1 MSWQFVVTVA
11 GWSGAVGLLIGYAL
25 VSGGRMAGDGLGY
38 QLVNVF
44 GSIGLGAAAF
54 CGRVWSSVAL
64 NGVWVL
70 IGLAALSRL
79 RTPRRRAQL
88 PGRSDHSAPSGVSR
102 TSTPAAVSRSRTRS
116 DAA

>member
-1 MSWQFVVTVA
+1 VNWQLLVTVA

-25 VSGGRMAGDGLGY
+25 VSSGRMAGDGLGY
-38 QLVNVF
+38 QLVNVL

-54 CGRVWSSVAL
+54 VGRVWSSVAL

-79 RTPRRRAQL
+79 RATRRRGQL
-88 PGRSDHSAPSGVSR
+88 LECSDHCTPSGVSR